1 MPSKSSAGKSERKKF
16 LMDLYCFIEW
26 TNQLTF
32 LVFFTA
38 ILLFL
43 LMLMNYF
50 LLITLMPSLQNS
62 YPFQALI
69 IALIAFGIVLT
80 ISVQRKRVA
89 FENQLKKDIG
99 SI

>member
-1 MPSKSSAGKSERKKF
+1 MPSKSAKSERKKF

-50 LLITLMPSLQNS
+50 LLLKLMPELQNA

-69 IALIAFGIVLT
+69 IALIAFGVILIV
-80 ISVQRKRVA
+80 SVQRKRVA
-89 FENQLKKDIG
+89 FEGQLKKDMR
-99 SI
+99 SL